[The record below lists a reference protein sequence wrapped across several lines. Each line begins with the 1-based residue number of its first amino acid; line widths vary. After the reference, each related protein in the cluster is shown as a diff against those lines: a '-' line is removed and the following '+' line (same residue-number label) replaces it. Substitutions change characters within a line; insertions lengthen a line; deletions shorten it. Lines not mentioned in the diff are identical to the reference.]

1 MLENQAD
8 NYEQSSVKSRSHS
21 LTKELSVVELSIIL
35 MAVMEPIKSA
45 EPVHLTI
52 AVQSSRSF
60 ERWTF
65 TVFTAGR
72 TKRVEDV

>member
-1 MLENQAD
+1 M
-8 NYEQSSVKSRSHS
+8 
-21 LTKELSVVELSIIL
+21 TKELSIVELSIIL

-52 AVQSSRSF
+52 AEKSNRSF

-72 TKRVEDV
+72 TKRLEESWADIMTVTGGWTLESDLG